1 MRLPPG
7 QVPHAVSSEILCMQD
22 NLVHAR
28 LGEHNIA
35 KGDIVI
41 AFIHVAQGAEAN
53 RWNIRGEIMKAL
65 NYHLHAALLAGLVA
79 LAFTASAQAQLSS
92 AQQSALKS
100 SCRSDFLSH
109 CSGVTPGG
117 RDALVCLQK
126 NVAGLSPA
134 CQRAVRS
141 TMASAPAAKPKPVP
155 VVRAAPAARPTA
167 AQQKALKKYC
177 RSDFMAH
184 CSRVRPG
191 GQEALACLERN
202 ARRLS
207 PACRRAVAA
216 LHPAAPLARVAPPPA
231 VVVAPPPPARRP
243 SLVSAAVMLRACK
256 LDLLRHCRG
265 VHAGGGR
272 ELACLAAHD
281 DHLTFRCRTALKV
294 TRGIR

>member
-1 MRLPPG
+1 MAKRDIASRSPMLPEGKRHGCISLEHPG
-7 QVPHAVSSEILCMQD
+7 
-22 NLVHAR
+22 
-28 LGEHNIA
+28 G
-35 KGDIVI
+35 
-41 AFIHVAQGAEAN
+41 
-53 RWNIRGEIMKAL
+53 IMKAL
-65 NYHLHAALLAGLVA
+65 NHHLHTALLAGLA
-79 LAFTASAQAQLSS
+79 AFAFTAFTTSAQAQLSS

-100 SCRSDFLSH
+100 SCRSDFMSH

-126 NVAGLSPA
+126 NVSGLSPA

-141 TMASAPAAKPKPVP
+141 TMASAPAARPKPAP

-177 RSDFMAH
+177 RSDFLAH

-216 LHPAAPLARVAPPPA
+216 LHPVTPPARVIPPAA
-231 VVVAPPPPARRP
+231 VVVAPPPPARKP
-243 SLVSAAVMLRACK
+243 SVVSAAVMLRACK

-272 ELACLAAHD
+272 ELACLAAHG

-294 TRGIR
+294 TRGLR